1 MDITSF
7 IASHRNDALLLG
19 DYNAYRAQL
28 SRRLLTLRRKLGRA
42 SPKGRKY
49 TPKAPVTAQDVASNH
64 EYVFS
69 KYYILKPLIQKPDS
83 FTYYYFPQSELGHMP
98 CT

>member
-19 DYNAYRAQL
+19 DYSAYRAQL
-28 SRRLLTLRRKLGRA
+28 SRRLLTLRRKLGCA

-49 TPKAPVTAQDVASNH
+49 APKTPVTAQDIARNH
-64 EYVFS
+64 EYV
-69 KYYILKPLIQKPDS
+69 
-83 FTYYYFPQSELGHMP
+83 
-98 CT
+98 